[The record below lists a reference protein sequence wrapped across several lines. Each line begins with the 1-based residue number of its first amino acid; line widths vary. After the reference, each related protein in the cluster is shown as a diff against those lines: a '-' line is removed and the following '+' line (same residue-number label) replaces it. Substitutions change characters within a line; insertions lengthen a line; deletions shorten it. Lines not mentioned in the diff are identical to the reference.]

1 MQEKLAMKNVPTS
14 RRALLGFLGAGAA
27 AAGIRLW
34 GDSTPVRAME
44 TGSAPPLPLRG
55 PLPEFAGI
63 TRWLNT
69 PKPLTVADL
78 KGNVVLVHI
87 WTFACI
93 NCQRT
98 LPYVV
103 RWHETYA
110 ARGLRV
116 VGIHTPEFAYERDI
130 ENIRRAMEQHRI
142 TYPNAVDNRFAT
154 WKAYNNEY
162 WPHLFLADRQGRLR
176 YDHIGEGAY
185 EATEQAIRTLL
196 DA

>member
-1 MQEKLAMKNVPTS
+1 MKNAPTS

-27 AAGIRLW
+27 ASMRLW

-116 VGIHTPEFAYERDI
+116 VGVHTPEFAYERDI

-142 TYPNAVDNRFAT
+142 TYANAVDNRFAT